1 MGRQKHKAALRLLAL
16 HQLRER
22 SEIVGRARALEVGEE
37 LRLCNIEGKSQVD
50 AIEGLYLFRYPLNN
64 RTWPTLEYHVCLP
77 YVLLEG
83 RIAV

>member
-22 SEIVGRARALEVGEE
+22 SEIFGRARALEVGEE
-37 LRLCNIEGKSQVD
+37 LCLCNIEGKSQVD

-77 YVLLEG
+77 YVLFIA
-83 RIAV
+83 RIAM